1 MPGTTGPKP
10 ASCVEGTVPTVRSPL
25 AKLVRVCDRG
35 LMPTDLHWADVAASL
50 APDAVAA
57 ALDALPP
64 ASGRNLAQCFGAFQ
78 GGRAVANPS
87 QEAVYAAIAAWCRRT
102 QAG

>member
-1 MPGTTGPKP
+1 MPTYW
-10 ASCVEGTVPTVRSPL
+10 SPL

-35 LMPTDLHWADVAASL
+35 LMPTDRHWADVAAFL
-50 APDAVAA
+50 APDTVAA

-64 ASGRNLAQCFGAFQ
+64 ESGRNLTQCFGAFQ
-78 GGRAVANPS
+78 GGRGVASPS

-102 QAG
+102 QAD